1 MLVRDIYGKSYDLFG
16 LDEDLIAC
24 SLGKAT
30 KSFYDGPTREEFAK
44 KFKQEDLVR
53 SILIMICYD
62 ISQIATLH
70 AQIHGIKKLY
80 FGGYFIHNCR
90 LSMKYLKHGLSYW
103 SQVIYFLLI

>member
-16 LDEDLIAC
+16 LDEDVIAC

-62 ISQIATLH
+62 VSQIATLY
-70 AQIHGIKKLY
+70 AQIHGIKRLY

-103 SQVIYFLLI
+103 SQVP